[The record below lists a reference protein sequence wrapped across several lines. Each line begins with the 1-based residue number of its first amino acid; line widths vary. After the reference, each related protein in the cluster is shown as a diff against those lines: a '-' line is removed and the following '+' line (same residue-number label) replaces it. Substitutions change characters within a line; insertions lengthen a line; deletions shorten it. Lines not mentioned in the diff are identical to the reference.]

1 MEALRKDD
9 DYLLHYRPAYALAVL
24 CLPMMVGAFFQQ
36 FYTMADSVI
45 VGRFVGED
53 ALAAVGASYALTNVF
68 IAIAIGGGNG
78 AGVLVSYSYGSREW
92 DVLKEAVSTALL
104 SFLVI
109 SAALGA
115 AGYIASPWIMGVLN
129 TPGNIMA
136 EAVAYLEICFLGLPF
151 LFMYNIL
158 SSVFNA
164 LGKSRIPLFLLIFS
178 SVLNIFLDLAA
189 VIAFGMGV
197 EGAAWATLAS
207 QAVSALLSYL
217 ILRRT
222 LAGLDGRAGMLFSRD
237 AFRKMASTAVPSIVQ
252 QGTISFGM
260 MLVQSVVNLF
270 GSQVLAG
277 YSAAIRV
284 DSLAGVPLSSMG
296 NAMSPYTAQNLG
308 AKQYGRVSRGY
319 RAGLLYIA
327 GAGIAICLVLQL
339 FRTGIM
345 ELFLGDA
352 GTEAAYRTGEDYLS
366 FLGWFYAILGFA
378 MVTGGVLRGAGKMAF
393 FTLGS
398 ILNLSFRVI
407 GSMALAPRFG
417 VEVVWYVVP
426 IGWTIYLV
434 ACLAGYRRLGR
445 H

>member
-104 SFLVI
+104 SFLAI
-109 SAALGA
+109 STALGV

-136 EAVAYLEICFLGLPF
+136 EAVAYLEIYFLGLPF

-178 SVLNIFLDLAA
+178 SVLNIILDLAA

-217 ILRRT
+217 ILHRT
-222 LAGLDGRAGMLFSRD
+222 LAGLDGRAGMLFSWD

-308 AKQYGRVSRGY
+308 AKQYGRQGQRPH
-319 RAGLLYIA
+319 
-327 GAGIAICLVLQL
+327 
-339 FRTGIM
+339 
-345 ELFLGDA
+345 
-352 GTEAAYRTGEDYLS
+352 
-366 FLGWFYAILGFA
+366 
-378 MVTGGVLRGAGKMAF
+378 
-393 FTLGS
+393 
-398 ILNLSFRVI
+398 I
-407 GSMALAPRFG
+407 GQGRITCRS
-417 VEVVWYVVP
+417 
-426 IGWTIYLV
+426 
-434 ACLAGYRRLGR
+434 LAGSTRSLDSPWSQAECSGEPGRWHSSRLAASSISLSA
-445 H
+445 